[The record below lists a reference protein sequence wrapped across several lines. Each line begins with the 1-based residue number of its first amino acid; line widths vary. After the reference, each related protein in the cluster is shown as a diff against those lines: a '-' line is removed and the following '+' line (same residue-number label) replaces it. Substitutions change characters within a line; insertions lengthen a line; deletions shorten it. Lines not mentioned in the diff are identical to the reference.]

1 MSVVL
6 QVWNCDYDDND
17 GDDGDDDENDSD
29 DDDDDYDDD
38 DNDFIMMMI
47 MPVSL
52 DGKHHHHNYHHHHYY
67 YYYTGKVDL
76 YVGKEVVRRAIPN
89 EQACDELVSLIKE
102 YGRWIDPRPV
112 DEASPSSSSS
122 KEETQVN
129 A

>member
-1 MSVVL
+1 MMTMMEMMMITIVMMMMIL
-6 QVWNCDYDDND
+6 MMMILIII
-17 GDDGDDDENDSD
+17 
-29 DDDDDYDDD
+29 
-38 DNDFIMMMI
+38 IMMMI

-52 DGKHHHHNYHHHHYY
+52 DGKHHHHNYHHHHYH